1 MENRPLDVTRM
12 LFGLAGIGVVVLLD
26 EMDVISIAGS
36 TRDGLFYY
44 LGGGALG
51 VVVYEI
57 YRRAWRRLSQK

>member
-12 LFGLAGIGVVVLLD
+12 LFGLAGIGVVVMLD
-26 EMDVISIAGS
+26 ELDVISIAQS

-51 VVVYEI
+51 VIAYEI
-57 YRRAWRRLSQK
+57 YRRVWQRLSQK